1 MSGCLNNAKSKF
13 DDILRWDV
21 HFVFKNHLP
30 FSTFLVIII
39 MLPFGLQFAY
49 LGCAAMI
56 RNLNQVTFQR
66 FGTVPPDREQNKK
79 NADRDTGTVL
89 PLKRQEAAVFCACS
103 ETRVSC
109 HAGKAVLSVSRD
121 GKTFQHFYLDKI
133 AHIKSGIYF
142 SISAFMGDASA
153 LICAQE
159 QPQQVGSR
167 SSDSYRVDEKLRIG
181 GLYTFFYQE
190 REQGFMFSGEA
201 HPMPELTYVDQ
212 GELHSVADGLDIL
225 LKQGDIAIFG
235 PNQWH
240 MHYADIGVAPRYVT
254 ITFDLEGV
262 DITPL
267 LNRKIAAPQQAVTLL
282 QNMLREQER
291 MDEYSSDMILAQ
303 LRLLLIQLLR
313 QEAAPRNGKL
323 QTSNAIHSEN
333 EIIRRAQQYV
343 SAHIREKLSVPLVAG
358 QVDVSPSYLTALFH
372 KNLQISPGEY
382 IRRVKLQESTQMIRE
397 NNLNFTEIAAAL
409 QYSTVHHFSRQFKEK
424 FGITP
429 TEYAKSVR

>member
-1 MSGCLNNAKSKF
+1 
-13 DDILRWDV
+13 
-21 HFVFKNHLP
+21 
-30 FSTFLVIII
+30 
-39 MLPFGLQFAY
+39 
-49 LGCAAMI
+49 MI
-56 RNLNQVTFQR
+56 HNLNQVAFQGYGSILPER
-66 FGTVPPDREQNKK
+66 IHASAAEKETN
-79 NADRDTGTVL
+79 TVL
-89 PLKRQEAAVFCACS
+89 ELGQGDVPVYRALSQ
-103 ETRVSC
+103 TRLRVC
-109 HAGKAVLSVSRD
+109 KGKSVLSVSLD
-121 GKTFQHFYLDKI
+121 GESFLQFYLDKPVCVNE
-133 AHIKSGIYF
+133 GVYF
-142 SISAFMGDASA
+142 LLIPFKGEASVTMASA
-153 LICAQE
+153 ILPE
-159 QPQQVGSR
+159 TVGQR
-167 SSDSYRVDEKLRIG
+167 PCDSVRVDHQIRVE

-190 REQGFMFSGEA
+190 REQGFLFSGES

-212 GELHSVADGLDIL
+212 GELHSVADGQDIL

-267 LNRKIAAPQQAVTLL
+267 MNRKFAAPQQAVTLI
-282 QNMLREQER
+282 QQMLREQER
-291 MDEYSSDMILAQ
+291 MDEFSSDMIISQ
-303 LRLLLIQLLR
+303 LSMLMLTLLR
-313 QEAAPRNGKL
+313 EAAAPTGAKL
-323 QTSNAIHSEN
+323 RTANAIHSEN
-333 EIIRRAQQYV
+333 EIIRQAQQYI
-343 SAHIREKLSVPLVAG
+343 SANIRQKLSVPLVAR

-382 IRRVKLQESTQMIRE
+382 IRRTKLQESKQMIRE